1 MNLSRTF
8 VAAGLVAALAVP
20 STALAQGDGGNGAT
34 VGFDAAVVLPL
45 GDYADYADLALGPL
59 FRIEVPVMSKI
70 KITGRT
76 GLLYHLVDG
85 DDVTVIFFPIY
96 GGVRYSFGEG
106 HVGPYVAGELGITF
120 GYFAIGDESDTESEL
135 GLTLGGGFR
144 KGALDFRGSLFIPS
158 LDNGDVGLMGSVGYD
173 FASF

>member
-8 VAAGLVAALAVP
+8 VAAGLAAAVAVP

-34 VGFDAAVVLPL
+34 VGFDAALVLPL
-45 GDYADYADLALGPL
+45 GDYGDVADLGLGPL
-59 FRIEVPVMSKI
+59 FRLEVPVMSKI

-76 GLLYHLVDG
+76 GLLYHLTEIDEL
-85 DDVTVIFFPIY
+85 TMIFFPVY

-120 GYFAIGDESDTESEL
+120 AYFSAGDESETETEL

-144 KGALDFRGSLFIPS
+144 KGALDFRGALFIPS
-158 LDNGDVGLMGSVGYD
+158 LDEGDVGLMGSVGYD